1 MTEIVRKIVIDL
13 LNLPEIQKEE
23 GDTIH
28 TAKMEG
34 V

>member
-13 LNLPEIQKEE
+13 LNLPKVQKEE
-23 GDTIH
+23 GDTIQS
-28 TAKMEG
+28 AKMEG